1 MMVIFAKPIY
11 DIRVQ
16 VSKLY
21 LVNMNVRCQYY
32 KKRKLVAE
40 KIRNFLMKDKTNL
53 MLIGRYC
60 ANKS

>member
-1 MMVIFAKPIY
+1 MMVIFAQNLF
-11 DIRVQ
+11 DIRIQ
-16 VSKLY
+16 VRKPY
-21 LVNMNVRCQYY
+21 LVNMNVRCQY

-40 KIRNFLMKDKTNL
+40 KIKNFLMKDKTNL